1 MILAMAL
8 GAATSTL
15 RFTDLRTQAPRPPAG
30 AGRQQAASVAYL
42 TGNRL
47 RLGVGVSPWPDDFQ
61 IMDVPWE
68 RRGARTD
75 EAIDIVRG
83 LTGGGYF
90 EYHGEIFDVP
100 SIKINP
106 VPTQP
111 IPILIGGHS
120 EAALRR
126 AVVRG
131 DGWTHAGGDPEGTRP
146 DAGPAA
152 EDPGRRG
159 KSDTPFEIHV
169 ASAEAYGGRD
179 QAPRRQRRHRCDRRL
194 PQLLRRRPG
203 RRTARAEDREPGELR
218 GIGDRQRALTR
229 QDRRLSP
236 PGRRAARIDVDAPVL
251 PETLPSALIGKA
263 YL

>member
-1 MILAMAL
+1 MAL

-15 RFTDLRTQAPRPPAG
+15 RFTTFVLKLPVRPPVLVAK
-30 AGRQQAASVAYL
+30 QAASVAYL

-68 RRGARTD
+68 RRGRRTD

-111 IPILIGGHS
+111 IPILIGATVTQHCAGRGAWRRLDPRWRRS
-120 EAALRR
+120 EELDRMLDR
-126 AVVRG
+126 LQKIR
-131 DGWTHAGGDPEGTRP
+131 
-146 DAGPAA
+146 AA
-152 EDPGRRG
+152 EG

-169 ASAEAYGGRD
+169 ASAEAYTVTGSS
-179 QAPRRQRRHRCDRRL
+179 ASK
-194 PQLLRRRPG
+194 
-203 RRTARAEDREPGELR
+203 TKA
-218 GIGDRQRALTR
+218 
-229 QDRRLSP
+229 SP
-236 PGRRAARIDVDAPVL
+236 M
-251 PETLPSALIGKA
+251 
-263 YL
+263 